1 MFNIQNTLIAIGIA
15 LAVGG
20 FLGSYTGYKCTKNH
34 YVAKMAK
41 ERDIAQQEVIQSQQK
56 LIVQER
62 NNAQRISTL
71 EQIKQNADKATDELY
86 LRNIDLARKLGGL
99 RITGACKATTGTPS
113 SASSEPSG
121 EAGYCQ
127 LSEEATG
134 LLLAEAKRADSLAD
148 YSKECYAYAKEIEEQ
163 RKRLSNE

>member
-56 LIVQER
+56 LIVQ
-62 NNAQRISTL
+62 
-71 EQIKQNADKATDELY
+71 
-86 LRNIDLARKLGGL
+86 
-99 RITGACKATTGTPS
+99 
-113 SASSEPSG
+113 
-121 EAGYCQ
+121 
-127 LSEEATG
+127 
-134 LLLAEAKRADSLAD
+134 
-148 YSKECYAYAKEIEEQ
+148 
-163 RKRLSNE
+163 